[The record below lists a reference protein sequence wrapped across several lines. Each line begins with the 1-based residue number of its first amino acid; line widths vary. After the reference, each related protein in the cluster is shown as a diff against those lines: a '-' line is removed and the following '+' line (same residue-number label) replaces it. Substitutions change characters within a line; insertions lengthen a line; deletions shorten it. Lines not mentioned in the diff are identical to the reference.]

1 MTWQEHISVDPEV
14 CHGQPCIRGTRVLV
28 TVILD
33 NLAAGATRQEI
44 LKAHPSLEDEDVL
57 AAIAYAAE
65 LARNRQAPRKP
76 GAA

>member
-1 MTWQEHISVDPEV
+1 MSWQDHISVDPEV

-33 NLAAGATRQEI
+33 NLAAGTTREEI
-44 LKAHPSLEDEDVL
+44 LKAHPSLADEDVL

-65 LARNRQAPRKP
+65 LARKRQAPRKP

>member
-1 MTWQEHISVDPEV
+1 MSGQDRISADPET
-14 CHGQPCIRGTRVLV
+14 CHGAPCIRGTRVLV

-33 NLAAGATRQEI
+33 NLAAGASRAEI
-44 LKAHPSLEDEDVL
+44 VKAYPGLEDDDVL

-65 LARNRQAPRKP
+65 LARTRQAPRKP

>member
-1 MTWQEHISVDPEV
+1 MSWREHISTDPEI
-14 CHGQPCIRGTRVLV
+14 CHGEPCIRGTRVLV

-33 NLAAGATRQEI
+33 NLAAGTTREEI
-44 LKAHPSLEDEDVL
+44 LRTYPSLKDEDVL

-65 LARNRQAPRKP
+65 LARKRPAPRKP